1 MSIGRVNLVHF
12 SIPWGTPQ
20 VGSSSIAN
28 GLSPQGLRSLR
39 GRQFSKWVLQVG
51 VVCGA
56 QPAGSAVWAHGRR
69 SPLHFSCGF
78 WSPSS
83 PANDVSAVD
92 VISSQPAVERMSGGF
107 EDVLRLQFLE
117 DHVRNS
123 WYRNHTLDVI
133 V

>member
-1 MSIGRVNLVHF
+1 MGRSQQVVPSGQVIGR
-12 SIPWGTPQ
+12 
-20 VGSSSIAN
+20 
-28 GLSPQGLRSLR
+28 R
-39 GRQFSKWVLQVG
+39 G
-51 VVCGA
+51 
-56 QPAGSAVWAHGRR
+56 
-69 SPLHFSCGF
+69 PLHSSCGLG
-78 WSPSS
+78 SPSS
-83 PANDVSAVD
+83 PAIDVSAVD